1 MRPWLRATSGGVA
14 GAIVG
19 AVVTLAVQSAGS
31 SVPDERRASP
41 PIGPDTSPTTFLA
54 WVPRGLPTGFADAV
68 EELGGIEASTVV
80 AEDIAWLE
88 ASWSAAGERVD
99 DPPPRFRI
107 PIDVAAVD
115 AAAYR
120 RFVPAA
126 DRPALAAVDDGQA
139 VLSATSAALRE
150 LGPGAMLAFAGD
162 VRVRVAAVLP
172 DHLVGA
178 AEMLVD
184 RDVGRALGVRHE
196 RYALV
201 RPVDPDAS
209 TGVVKAMLRP
219 LLPSSLGVNRRIQVR
234 APGDTPYFRAGD
246 AVLPLV
252 VVKALFGEFAARPNP
267 RARGGL
273 IVDPTWL
280 HANIRR
286 TELPAIDGTV
296 TCHRAIL
303 PQLEGALRELVDRG
317 LAERLRSY
325 HGCFVPRHI
334 GGDPRNLL
342 SYHSWG
348 IALDVNLAGN
358 VRGQAPRQP
367 PALVRTLERWGFTWG
382 GSWLVPDGSHFE
394 FHRLPAS

>member
-19 AVVTLAVQSAGS
+19 AIVTLAVQSAGS

-41 PIGPDTSPTTFLA
+41 PIGPGTSPTTFLA

-126 DRPALAAVDDGQA
+126 DRPAVAAVDDGQA